1 MNWSTRRRILSVIVM
16 VLVLPLLT
24 QLPEAHAQ
32 QAAHLTVSLT
42 GQSLIAGLNN
52 TMTVTVTN
60 NYSGYIAIY
69 DVDIEVSLPAP
80 LVLVGSGGHWHYDTI
95 YYGQSVTLTFPV
107 YAPSSAAG
115 NSYQGT
121 VTGTYKQLGDVSY
134 TQETHLLAVSV
145 TGYINLV
152 VYGITLSPSEITQG
166 GNTTVSG
173 QVLNNGNLASYEAN
187 VTVESNA
194 IVPGPQNS
202 VFVGEVDP
210 NIPRPFSVL
219 IIFQPNMGPGNYT
232 ISVSVSASDENR
244 PTGAIVGAS
253 TAQVEVIKQSPTV
266 VGRGQGGFSVIEL
279 ILSFLR
285 SLFNTFFGSST
296 G

>member
-1 MNWSTRRRILSVIVM
+1 M
-16 VLVLPLLT
+16 
-24 QLPEAHAQ
+24 QLPDAHAQ

-42 GQSLIAGLNN
+42 GQSLVAGLNN
-52 TMTVTVTN
+52 TVTVTVTN
-60 NYSGYIAIY
+60 NYTGYIAIY
-69 DVDIEVSLPAP
+69 DVDIQVSLPDP
-80 LVLVGSGGHWHYDTI
+80 LVLIGTGGHWHYDSI
-95 YYGQSVTLTFPV
+95 QYGQSVTLTFPV

-115 NSYQGT
+115 NVYQGT

-152 VYGITLSPSEITQG
+152 VYGISITPSEISQG
-166 GNTTVSG
+166 GNTTISG
-173 QVLNNGNLASYEAN
+173 NILNSGNLASYEAN
-187 VTVESNA
+187 VTIESDS

-219 IIFQPNMGPGNYT
+219 IVFKPNVPPGNYT
-232 ISVSVSASDENR
+232 ITVGVSASDENR
-244 PTGAIVGAS
+244 PLGVIAGAATG
-253 TAQVEVIKQSPTV
+253 QVQVIKRSQTV
-266 VGRGQGGFSVIEL
+266 VRPQGLSVIGL
-279 ILSFLR
+279 ILAFLR
-285 SLFNTFFGSST
+285 SLFNTFFGSTT